1 MTPRA
6 SRLLRGTL
14 LGSVATLLAALSHT
28 WAGGVVPGALAL
40 TLGAVFAGAVGVIV
54 VGRRGSLVRTA
65 IAVAIG
71 QLAFHLVFSLLGSGA
86 SVTSAASGHSHGMPS
101 ITASPLEAVERG
113 GAWMW
118 VAHLAAGALTVLYL
132 RHLERR
138 LWSVLARLGWRLVAT
153 LGIVVPAPRVPVRMA
168 TGAAPLMLTA
178 APLRGGSAL
187 RGPPLVAF
195 A

>member
-28 WAGGVVPGALAL
+28 WAGGVVPGVLAL
-40 TLGAVFAGAVGVIV
+40 TLGAVFASAVGVAA
-54 VGRRGSLVRTA
+54 VGRRGSLRGTA

-71 QLAFHLVFSLLGSGA
+71 QFAFHLAFSLLGSGA
-86 SVTSAASGHSHGMPS
+86 SVSTAASGHHHAMPS

-113 GAWMW
+113 GVWMW
-118 VAHLAAGALTVLYL
+118 LAHLAAGALTVLYL

-138 LWSVLARLGWRLVAT
+138 LWSVLARLGWRLVAS
-153 LGIVVPAPRVPVRMA
+153 LGIAVPAPRVSGQRA
-168 TGAAPLMLTA
+168 TAFASRVLTA
-178 APLRGGSAL
+178 VPLRGGSAL
-187 RGPPLVAF
+187 RGPPLGAF

>member
-28 WAGGVVPGALAL
+28 WAGGVVPDPLALA
-40 TLGAVFAGAVGVIV
+40 LGAVFASAVGTIA
-54 VGRRGSLVRTA
+54 VGRRGSLARTA
-65 IAVAIG
+65 TAVAIG
-71 QLAFHLVFSLLGSGA
+71 QLAFHLAFSLLGSGA
-86 SVTSAASGHSHGMPS
+86 SVVVHAGHHASVAAIVADPSAAV
-101 ITASPLEAVERG
+101 ARG

-118 VAHLAAGALTVLYL
+118 LGHVAAGVLTVLYL

-138 LWSVLARLGWRLVAT
+138 AWTLLARIGWRVVAVLGIRVPAVAPRALVAAS
-153 LGIVVPAPRVPVRMA
+153 PAL
-168 TGAAPLMLTA
+168 APAA
-178 APLRGGSAL
+178 APLRGAVAL
-187 RGPPLVAF
+187 RGPPLLAS

>member
-14 LGSVATLLAALSHT
+14 LGSVATLLAALSHS

-40 TLGAVFAGAVGVIV
+40 TLGAVFASAVGVIA
-54 VGRRGSLVRTA
+54 VGRRGSLAGTA

-86 SVTSAASGHSHGMPS
+86 SVTAAASGHTHGMPAIS
-101 ITASPLEAVERG
+101 AGPLEAIERG
-113 GAWMW
+113 GTGMWM
-118 VAHLAAGALTVLYL
+118 AHLAAGVLTVLYL

-138 LWSVLARLGWRLVAT
+138 VWSVLARLGWRLVAT
-153 LGIVVPAPRVPVRMA
+153 LGISVSASPAPGRTTTISSSDV
-168 TGAAPLMLTA
+168 LTV

-187 RGPPLVAF
+187 RGPPLGAL